1 MRACVY
7 IQRLRDKVGLLPKCV
22 QRAVCVCV
30 CWALWPPAP
39 AFARLLSAPFS
50 LSLSL
55 SLWWVVLNNTG
66 WGRMRGQPQGSR
78 ALKSARRGCGGP
90 AGCPWA

>member
-1 MRACVY
+1 VY

-55 SLWWVVLNNTG
+55 SGG
-66 WGRMRGQPQGSR
+66 W
-78 ALKSARRGCGGP
+78 C
-90 AGCPWA
+90 